1 MEVGS
6 QETVDGF
13 RDEFQDNFSDLETGV
28 GVSVLFQKV
37 GHGGDWVVQHEA
49 SGLVHSSKH
58 FRTLFRESG
67 TVEEVVG
74 DRLLSFG
81 VEAVARFAVLVHSQ
95 SVAKEKAVERDIPHA
110 HPGELFVDPVA
121 AEKEV
126 LGFGERRHMLVEWG
140 AVPDV
145 MAPFTFPL
153 LKGSLLMRIFQEA
166 RSVGISKVL
175 TSWAAPSSA
184 S

>member
-1 MEVGS
+1 MWRFVGS
-6 QETVDGF
+6 KETVDGF

-37 GHGGDWVVQHEA
+37 GHGDDWVVQHEA

-74 DRLLSFG
+74 DRLFSFG
-81 VEAVARFAVLVHSQ
+81 VEAVARLAVLVRRQ
-95 SVAKEKAVERDIPHA
+95 SVAKEKAVKRDIPHA
-110 HPGELFVDPVA
+110 YPGELFVDPVA

-126 LGFGERRHMLVEWG
+126 MGF
-140 AVPDV
+140 
-145 MAPFTFPL
+145 
-153 LKGSLLMRIFQEA
+153 
-166 RSVGISKVL
+166 
-175 TSWAAPSSA
+175 
-184 S
+184 